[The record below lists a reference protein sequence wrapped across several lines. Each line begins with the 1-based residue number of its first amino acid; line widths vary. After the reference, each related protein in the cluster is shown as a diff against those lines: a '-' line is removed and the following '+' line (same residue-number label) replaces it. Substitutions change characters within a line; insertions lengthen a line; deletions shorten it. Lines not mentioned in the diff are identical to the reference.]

1 MLPITPESLQFAS
14 SLRLV
19 CSAFIY
25 LLIYFIR
32 YVFKTLSN
40 DETMW
45 KEAALKCYSDTSV
58 KKIGKATGNLMYKP
72 FLGRDFNP
80 GSPVFEA

>member
-1 MLPITPESLQFAS
+1 MPL
-14 SLRLV
+14 
-19 CSAFIY
+19 FIY
-25 LLIYFIR
+25 LFIL

-58 KKIGKATGNLMYKP
+58 KKIGNAAENLMCKP
-72 FLGRDFNP
+72 SLGRDLNP
-80 GSPVFEA
+80 GSPVF